1 MEASLAPTGAVQ
13 GTVFNRI
20 YALCVAAA
28 IVQENQAEM
37 TFISCFCG
45 VECAPVP

>member
-1 MEASLAPTGAVQ
+1 MEAFLAAISAAQFIVSLE
-13 GTVFNRI
+13 I

-28 IVQENQAEM
+28 IVPENQAEM

-45 VECAPVP
+45 AKCGPAG